1 MPSAFNHEI
10 SINLD
15 AEIDR
20 LKQQYPIEDCLKVDL
35 HCHDWNSDTPDE
47 LWGRLL
53 KLPESWLATGELVRK
68 LRGTGCDLITVTNH
82 NNARSCWDLK
92 KSRDDVL
99 VGAEFTCYFETFDIH
114 LHVLC
119 YGFSRE
125 QELELKLLR
134 QNVHDFL
141 EYCASEGIVTVLPH
155 PLYLYKDVDPR
166 IYDWFLLMFQRFEV
180 VNGQRDAWQNALTLS
195 WVRSACPET
204 MRTLAWEYGVDPT
217 VYGVDP
223 NAPKGITGGSDD
235 HLGLFAGESGVY
247 LYVPNLR
254 ERRQHEGVADLA
266 LEALRENRMIP
277 FGSASQNQKLTI
289 SILDYICQIAIEIKD
304 PGLLRL
310 LLHRGTTL
318 DKLACFGI
326 GNLMLTINRNRGARY
341 LFSLIHDALH
351 GRKPNPV
358 LVWMVPKR
366 YRFALKMLDEIA
378 ASRQQSQQDFLDT
391 VERCLYEAIR
401 QFGEMIS
408 TELGSRLDQ
417 LKRLDIRA
425 LFEPSG
431 NDAFEIPLAVLDW
444 AQTIG
449 SNSTP
454 ALKRSLKSA
463 QIPLL
468 INAALI
474 GAQIIGTRSL
484 FSRRP
489 FLNDFAKSLGSSEH
503 PTRVLYLTDTLL
515 DKNGVSTSLSGKLSQ
530 FAEWDADV
538 DFLICHDQASNRPHL
553 QVVKPLMTFDAPG
566 YEHQP
571 IRVPDFMEITKI
583 FYEGGYDRIVCSTE
597 GPMALV
603 ALLLKYQFKVPAFF
617 FMHTDWMDFVR
628 HNTPLDRQQQD
639 RVRRLMRGLYQ
650 QFDGVFALNREHRDW
665 LTGSEIGLPEDRVF
679 LTAHHAQPAMKETPT
694 LLRSELFPGADDDT
708 PILFIA
714 CRMSREKGV
723 FDLPLIIKKIR
734 EDLPLTKLVLAGTGP
749 DLEELKGLLP
759 EEKFLGWVDKTQLA
773 SLYKSLDLFLFPSR
787 FDTFGN
793 VILEAFAYG
802 MPVVAMRNKGPADI
816 VQDEVSG
823 LLVDTAEEMA
833 AGAVRILKDRE
844 LRKFLSKGAVSR
856 VQDFQPEPILSKFL
870 EHIGVGR
877 SPSPAEKVFPDI
889 AAS

>member
-1 MPSAFNHEI
+1 MPSAFNQKM
-10 SINLD
+10 SMRLD
-15 AEIDR
+15 AELNK
-20 LKQQYPIEDCLKVDL
+20 LKVQYPLEDCLKVDL
-35 HCHDWNSDTPDE
+35 HCHDLNSDTPDE

-53 KLPESWLATGELVRK
+53 KLPESWLATEELAGK
-68 LRGTGCDLITVTNH
+68 LRRSGCDLITVTNH

-92 KSRDDVL
+92 KTRDDVL

-114 LHVLC
+114 FHVLC

-134 QNVHDFL
+134 ENVHDFL
-141 EYCASEGIVTVLPH
+141 EYCANEGIVTVLPH
-155 PLYLYKDVDPR
+155 PLYLYKNVDPR
-166 IYDWFLLMFQRFEV
+166 IYDWFLLMFQRFEI
-180 VNGQRDAWQNALTLS
+180 VNGQRDAWQTALTLS
-195 WVRSACPET
+195 WVRSASPEK
-204 MRTLAWEYGVDPT
+204 MRGLAREYGVDPS

-223 NAPKGITGGSDD
+223 DAPKAITGGSDD
-235 HLGLFAGESGVY
+235 HLGIFAGESGTF
-247 LYVPNLR
+247 LHVPNLR
-254 ERRQHEGVADLA
+254 ARLQHEEVADLA
-266 LEALRENRMIP
+266 LEALRENRTIP
-277 FGSASQNQKLTI
+277 FGTITQNQKLTI
-289 SILDYICQIAIEIKD
+289 QILDYICQIAIEIED

-310 LLHRGTTL
+310 VLHRGTAL

-341 LFSLIHDALH
+341 LFSMIHDALH
-351 GRKPNPV
+351 GKKPNPV

-366 YRFALKMLDEIA
+366 YRFALKMLDDIA
-378 ASRQQSQQDFLDT
+378 GSKHRSQSEFLDT
-391 VERCLYEAIR
+391 VEHCIYEAIR

-417 LKRLDIRA
+417 LKKLDIRA
-425 LFEPSG
+425 LLEPSE
-431 NDAFEIPLAVLDW
+431 NDAFETPLAVLDW
-444 AQTIG
+444 IQATG
-449 SNSTP
+449 SGGTS
-454 ALKRSLKSA
+454 ALARSLKTV
-463 QIPLL
+463 QVPLL
-468 INAALI
+468 VNAALI
-474 GAQIIGTRSL
+474 SAHIIGTRSL

-489 FLNDFAKSLGSSEH
+489 FLNDFAESHRSSEH
-503 PTRVLYLTDTLL
+503 PKRALYLTDTLL

-530 FAEWDADV
+530 FAEWEAEV
-538 DFLICHDQASNRPHL
+538 DFLICHEEASSRSHL
-553 QVVKPLMTFDAPG
+553 HVVKPLMTFDAPG

-603 ALLLKYQFKVPAFF
+603 ALILKYQFKVPAFF

-650 QFDGVFALNREHRDW
+650 QFDGVFTLNREHRDW
-665 LTGSEIGLPEDRVF
+665 LMGPDIGLTEDKVF
-679 LTAHHAQPAMKETPT
+679 LTAHHAQPAINQAPIVP
-694 LLRSELFPGADDDT
+694 RSQLFPEVDEDT

-723 FDLPLIIKKIR
+723 FDLPLIVRMIR
-734 EDLPLTKLVLAGTGP
+734 EQLPLTRIVLAGTGP
-749 DLEELKGLLP
+749 DLDELKQALP
-759 EEKFLGWVDKTQLA
+759 EAKFLGWVDKVQLA

-793 VILEAFAYG
+793 VILEAFAHG

-816 VQDEVSG
+816 VQDEVNG

-833 AGAVRILKDRE
+833 AGAVRILRDRE
-844 LRKFLSKGAVSR
+844 FRKSLSEGAIARVS
-856 VQDFQPEPILSKFL
+856 DFKPKPILSKFL
-870 EHIGVGR
+870 DQIGIPLTPR
-877 SPSPAEKVFPDI
+877 SVEKDPPSI

>member
-1 MPSAFNHEI
+1 MPSAFNQKM
-10 SINLD
+10 SMRLD
-15 AEIDR
+15 AELNQ
-20 LKQQYPIEDCLKVDL
+20 LKAQYPLEDCLKVDL

-53 KLPESWLATGELVRK
+53 KLPESWLATEELATK
-68 LRGTGCDLITVTNH
+68 LRRSGCDLITVTNH
-82 NNARSCWDLK
+82 NNARSCWELK
-92 KSRDDVL
+92 KTRDDVL

-114 LHVLC
+114 FHVLC

-134 QNVHDFL
+134 KNVHEFL
-141 EYCASEGIVTVLPH
+141 EYCATEGIVTVLPH
-155 PLYLYKDVDPR
+155 PLYLYKNVDPR
-166 IYDWFLLMFQRFEV
+166 IYDWFLLMFQRFEI
-180 VNGQRDAWQNALTLS
+180 VNGQRDAWQTALTLS
-195 WVRSACPET
+195 WVRSASPEK
-204 MRTLAWEYGVDPT
+204 MEGLAWEYGVDPS

-223 NAPKGITGGSDD
+223 DAPKAITGGSDD
-235 HLGLFAGESGVY
+235 HLGLFAGEAGTF
-247 LYVPNLR
+247 LHVPNLR
-254 ERRQHEGVADLA
+254 FRLQHEDVADLA
-266 LEALRENRMIP
+266 LEALRENRVIP
-277 FGSASQNQKLTI
+277 FGSTSQNQKLTI

-310 LLHRGTTL
+310 LLHRGTAL

-326 GNLMLTINRNRGARY
+326 GNVMLTINRNRGARY
-341 LFSLIHDALH
+341 LFSMIHDALH

-358 LVWMVPKR
+358 LAWMVPKR
-366 YRFALKMLDEIA
+366 YRFALKMLDDIA
-378 ASRQQSQQDFLDT
+378 VSKHRSQSEFLDT
-391 VERCLYEAIR
+391 GERCMYETIR

-417 LKRLDIRA
+417 LKKLDIRA
-425 LFEPSG
+425 LLEPSE
-431 NDAFEIPLAVLDW
+431 NDAFETPLAVLDW
-444 AQTIG
+444 IQNTG
-449 SNSTP
+449 SGGTS
-454 ALKRSLKSA
+454 ALTRSLKTV
-463 QIPLL
+463 QVPVL

-474 GAQIIGTRSL
+474 SAHIIGTRSL

-489 FLNDFAKSLGSSEH
+489 FLNDFAESHGSLEH
-503 PTRVLYLTDTLL
+503 PKRALYLTDTLL

-530 FAEWDADV
+530 FAEWEADV
-538 DFLICHDQASNRPHL
+538 DFLICHEEASSRPHL
-553 QVVKPLMTFDAPG
+553 HVVKPLMTFDAPG

-583 FYEGGYDRIVCSTE
+583 FYEGEYDRIICSTE

-603 ALLLKYQFKVPAFF
+603 ALILKYQFKVPAFF

-650 QFDGVFALNREHRDW
+650 QFDGVFTLNREHRDW
-665 LTGSEIGLPEDRVF
+665 LMGPDIGLTEDRVF
-679 LTAHHAQPAMKETPT
+679 LTAHHAQPPIKQAPIV
-694 LLRSELFPGADDDT
+694 LRSQLFPDVDEDT

-723 FDLPLIIKKIR
+723 FDLPLIVRTIR
-734 EDLPLTKLVLAGTGP
+734 EELPLTKIVLAGTGP
-749 DLEELKGLLP
+749 DLDELKLALP
-759 EEKFLGWVDKTQLA
+759 EANFLGWVDKVQLA

-793 VILEAFAYG
+793 VILEAFAHG

-816 VQDEVSG
+816 VQDEVNG
-823 LLVDTAEEMA
+823 LLVDSAEEMA
-833 AGAVRILKDRE
+833 AGAVRILKDRGF
-844 LRKFLSKGAVSR
+844 RASLSKGAVSR
-856 VQDFQPEPILSKFL
+856 VGDFQPEPILSKFL
-870 EHIGVGR
+870 EQIGVPR
-877 SPSPAEKVFPDI
+877 TFRSVEKDSPSI